1 MAKRHSLTTMPGRIY
16 TQLLDVANAQNGFV
30 TTEDAKALG
39 INPLRL
45 QDLARRGT
53 AEKVGHGLY
62 RLTAIPAAPLDAYME
77 ATLWPHGTRGVL
89 SHETALDL
97 HELCD
102 VNPARIH
109 ITVPKVFRPR
119 RETPK
124 LYVVHRRDL
133 AAGEKT
139 LFEGIPI
146 VTPFRAILDG
156 VEGNLGRRLLGQA
169 IENAAGRGLL
179 RPEELVAAKA
189 RVGDLVPA

>member
-1 MAKRHSLTTMPGRIY
+1 MPGRIY
-16 TQLLDVANAQNGFV
+16 TQLLGVAYAQNGFV
-30 TTEDAKALG
+30 TSADAKALG

-62 RLTAIPAAPLDAYME
+62 RLAGIPATPLDAYME
-77 ATLWPHGTRGVL
+77 ATLWPHGVRGVL

-109 ITVPKVFRPR
+109 VTVPKAYRPR
-119 RETPK
+119 REIPK
-124 LYVVHRRDL
+124 HYVLHGRNLAQEEQTLY
-133 AAGEKT
+133 
-139 LFEGIPI
+139 EGIPI

-156 VEGNLGRRLLGQA
+156 IERPLGDRLVDEA
-169 IENAAGRGLL
+169 IENAERRGLL
-179 RPEELVAAKA
+179 RPDELELAKA
-189 RVGDLVPA
+189 RVAGLLAV

>member
-1 MAKRHSLTTMPGRIY
+1 MPGRIY

-30 TTEDAKALG
+30 TAEDAKAVG
-39 INPLRL
+39 VNPLRL

-53 AEKVGHGLY
+53 AEKVGHGVY
-62 RLTAIPAAPLDAYME
+62 RLTAIPATPLDGYME
-77 ATLWPHGTRGVL
+77 ATLWPYGTRGVL

-109 ITVPKVFRPR
+109 ITVPKAFRPR

-124 LYVVHRRDL
+124 LYVVHRFDL
-133 AAGEKT
+133 AEGEKT
-139 LFEGIPI
+139 LHEGIPI

-156 VEGNLGRRLLGQA
+156 IEGRLGERLLGQA
-169 IENAAGRGLL
+169 IENGERRGLL
-179 RPEELVAAKA
+179 TPAELGVAKA
-189 RVGDLVPA
+189 SLAGLATAS